1 MSEASRGWLARLEAE
16 AGFGSGMLTRR
27 FLSVFATDDPRLD
40 AIPQGDLDRLRGHF
54 LAAMTERP
62 ARQVDD
68 KTMLSA
74 AEVAAFRRQ
83 FKAAGAL
90 MLADG
95 EIAPETRAVLRH
107 LCPFCDADGG
117 IAVEDAD
124 LEAPPALPGTAG
136 RLRTDES

>member
-1 MSEASRGWLARLEAE
+1 MSDAARDWLAGLETE
-16 AGFGSGMLTRR
+16 AKLGRGMLTRR
-27 FLSVFATDDPRLD
+27 FLPVFASDDPRLD
-40 AIPQGDLDRLRGHF
+40 AIPQADLDRLRGHF

-62 ARQVDD
+62 AREVDE

-74 AEVAAFRRQ
+74 AEVASFRRQ

-95 EIAPETRAVLRH
+95 EVTPETRALLRY
-107 LCPFCDADGG
+107 LCPFCDDEGG